1 MELSEVL
8 VVTEE
13 DKLFSVS
20 DAISEIRQMAIDALT
35 YVKRYVAGGTLVAL
49 LMWGSYQQSVGTVAW
64 IDKAPQEV
72 VIDNGLQQ
80 PEVRSTTYYYQYDRF
95 AQKIGQL
102 SQLHDGWDGN
112 GALAPSRVSLENVGI
127 IINSLSKSVL
137 MHCALFPA
145 NDAGVYLQGSFQGGK
160 LSVYVQNN
168 KMTYIAK
175 TAERREAMTDVAVNE
190 ESATRLSEMVSMFLH
205 EK

>member
-13 DKLFSVS
+13 DKLFSVR

-49 LMWGSYQQSVGTVAW
+49 LMWGPYQQSVGTLES

-72 VIDNGLQQ
+72 VIDNGLQH
-80 PEVRSTTYYYQYDRF
+80 PEVLSTAYYYQYDRF
-95 AQKIGQL
+95 AQMIGQL
-102 SQLHDGWDGN
+102 GQLHDGWDGN
-112 GALAPSRVSLENVGI
+112 GALAPSPLSLESVGI
-127 IINSLSKSVL
+127 IVNSLPKSVL

-145 NDAGVYLQGSFQGGK
+145 NDAGVYLQGRFQGGK
-160 LSVYVQNN
+160 LSVYVQETL
-168 KMTYIAK
+168 MTYIAK
-175 TAERREAMTDVAVNE
+175 AAEQREAMKDVAVNE
-190 ESATRLSEMVSMFLH
+190 ESAARLAEMVSMLFA
-205 EK
+205 